1 MNFATIKAVHDDGVT
16 LAFDD
21 GSESQKHYKVNSGV
35 VFNAGDR
42 VRILEDNGTYVVEY
56 VVGRPIKA
64 ITAGTAS
71 TAGSANKLSTARQIR
86 LTGDVEGTANFD
98 GSANISISITSL
110 RTAKLKTPLPQM
122 TKRRI
127 YSYGHNIIMLCG
139 IRSARARAPSWPTD
153 KRRTH
158 DLQYYPNRQPPIFDR

>member
-1 MNFATIKAVHDDGVT
+1 MNFATIKAVYDDGVT

-21 GSESQKHYKVNSGV
+21 GSESQKHYRVNSGV

-64 ITAGTAS
+64 INAGTAN
-71 TAGSANKLSTARQIR
+71 TADSANKLSTARQIR

-98 GSANISISITSL
+98 GSANISISISSL
-110 RTAKLKTPLPQM
+110 RTAALKNAYAPNDKNKDISLYAQYNNALYYRVGSNSLVKLQN
-122 TKRRI
+122 
-127 YSYGHNIIMLCG
+127 G
-139 IRSARARAPSWPTD
+139 
-153 KRRTH
+153 
-158 DLQYYPNRQPPIFDR
+158 

>member
-1 MNFATIKAVHDDGVT
+1 MNFATIKAVYDDGVT

-21 GSESQKHYKVNSGV
+21 GSESQKHYRVNSGV

-64 ITAGTAS
+64 INAGTAN

-98 GSANISISITSL
+98 GSANISISVSSL
-110 RTAKLKTPLPQM
+110 RTAALKNAYAPNDKNKDISLYAQYNNALYYRVGSNTLVKLQN
-122 TKRRI
+122 
-127 YSYGHNIIMLCG
+127 G
-139 IRSARARAPSWPTD
+139 
-153 KRRTH
+153 
-158 DLQYYPNRQPPIFDR
+158 

>member
-1 MNFATIKAVHDDGVT
+1 MNFATIKAVYDDGVT

-64 ITAGTAS
+64 INAGTAN

-98 GSANISISITSL
+98 GSANISISVSSL
-110 RTAKLKTPLPQM
+110 RTAALKNAYAPNDKNKDRSLYAQYNNALYYRVGSNTLVKLQN
-122 TKRRI
+122 
-127 YSYGHNIIMLCG
+127 G
-139 IRSARARAPSWPTD
+139 
-153 KRRTH
+153 
-158 DLQYYPNRQPPIFDR
+158 

>member
-16 LAFDD
+16 LSFDD

-64 ITAGTAS
+64 INAGTAN

-98 GSANISISITSL
+98 GSANISISISSL
-110 RTAKLKTPLPQM
+110 RTAALKNAYAPNDKNKDISLYAQYNNALYYRVGSNTLVKLQN
-122 TKRRI
+122 
-127 YSYGHNIIMLCG
+127 G
-139 IRSARARAPSWPTD
+139 
-153 KRRTH
+153 
-158 DLQYYPNRQPPIFDR
+158 

>member
-1 MNFATIKAVHDDGVT
+1 MNFATIKAVYDDGVT

-64 ITAGTAS
+64 IIAGTAN

-98 GSANISISITSL
+98 GSANISISVSSL
-110 RTAKLKTPLPQM
+110 RTAALKNAYAPNDKNKDISLYAQYNNALYYRVGSNTLVKLQN
-122 TKRRI
+122 
-127 YSYGHNIIMLCG
+127 G
-139 IRSARARAPSWPTD
+139 
-153 KRRTH
+153 
-158 DLQYYPNRQPPIFDR
+158 

>member
-1 MNFATIKAVHDDGVT
+1 MNFATIKSVYDDGVT

-64 ITAGTAS
+64 ITAGTAN

-98 GSANISISITSL
+98 GSANISISVSSL
-110 RTAKLKTPLPQM
+110 RTAALKNAYAPNDKNKDISLYAQYNNALYYRVGSNTLVKLQN
-122 TKRRI
+122 
-127 YSYGHNIIMLCG
+127 G
-139 IRSARARAPSWPTD
+139 
-153 KRRTH
+153 
-158 DLQYYPNRQPPIFDR
+158 

>member
-16 LAFDD
+16 LSFDD

-64 ITAGTAS
+64 INAGTAN
-71 TAGSANKLSTARQIR
+71 TADSANKLSTARQIR

-98 GSANISISITSL
+98 GSANISISVSSL
-110 RTAKLKTPLPQM
+110 RTAALKNAYAPNDKNKDISLYAQYNNALYYRVGSNTLVKLQN
-122 TKRRI
+122 
-127 YSYGHNIIMLCG
+127 G
-139 IRSARARAPSWPTD
+139 
-153 KRRTH
+153 
-158 DLQYYPNRQPPIFDR
+158 

>member
-1 MNFATIKAVHDDGVT
+1 MNFATIKAVYDDGVT

-64 ITAGTAS
+64 INAGTAS
-71 TAGSANKLSTARQIR
+71 TAGSANKLSTARQIK

-98 GSANISISITSL
+98 GSANISISVSSL
-110 RTAKLKTPLPQM
+110 RTAALKNAYAPNDKNKDISLYAQYNNALYYRVGSNTLVKLQN
-122 TKRRI
+122 
-127 YSYGHNIIMLCG
+127 G
-139 IRSARARAPSWPTD
+139 
-153 KRRTH
+153 
-158 DLQYYPNRQPPIFDR
+158 

>member
-16 LAFDD
+16 LSFDD

-64 ITAGTAS
+64 INAGTAS
-71 TAGSANKLSTARQIR
+71 TAGGADKLNTARQIR
-86 LTGDVEGTANFD
+86 LTGDVEGTAYFD
-98 GSANISISITSL
+98 GSANISISISSL
-110 RTAKLKTPLPQM
+110 RTAALKNAYSPNDKYKDISLYAQYNNALYFRVGSNSLVKLQN
-122 TKRRI
+122 
-127 YSYGHNIIMLCG
+127 G
-139 IRSARARAPSWPTD
+139 
-153 KRRTH
+153 
-158 DLQYYPNRQPPIFDR
+158 

>member
-16 LAFDD
+16 LSFDD

-56 VVGRPIKA
+56 VVGQPIKA
-64 ITAGTAS
+64 INAGTAN
-71 TAGSANKLSTARQIR
+71 TAGSADKLSTARQIR

-110 RTAKLKTPLPQM
+110 RTAKLKNA
-122 TKRRI
+122 
-127 YSYGHNIIMLCG
+127 Y
-139 IRSARARAPSWPTD
+139 APND
-153 KRRTH
+153 KNKDISLYAQYNNALYYRVGSNTLVK
-158 DLQYYPNRQPPIFDR
+158 LQNG

>member
-16 LAFDD
+16 LSFDD
-21 GSESQKHYKVNSGV
+21 GSEAQKHYKVNSGV

-64 ITAGTAS
+64 INAGTAN

-98 GSANISISITSL
+98 GSANISISVSSL
-110 RTAKLKTPLPQM
+110 RTAALKNAYAPNDKNKDISLYAQYNNALYYRVGSNTLVKLQN
-122 TKRRI
+122 
-127 YSYGHNIIMLCG
+127 G
-139 IRSARARAPSWPTD
+139 
-153 KRRTH
+153 
-158 DLQYYPNRQPPIFDR
+158 

>member
-16 LAFDD
+16 LSFDD

-64 ITAGTAS
+64 INAGTAN
-71 TAGSANKLSTARQIR
+71 TADSANKLSTARQIR

-98 GSANISISITSL
+98 GSANISISISSL
-110 RTAKLKTPLPQM
+110 RTAALKNAYAPNDKNKDISLYAQYNNALYYRVGSNSLVKLQN
-122 TKRRI
+122 
-127 YSYGHNIIMLCG
+127 G
-139 IRSARARAPSWPTD
+139 
-153 KRRTH
+153 
-158 DLQYYPNRQPPIFDR
+158 

>member
-1 MNFATIKAVHDDGVT
+1 MNFATIKAVYDDGVT

-21 GSESQKHYKVNSGV
+21 GSESQKHYRVNSGV

-64 ITAGTAS
+64 INAGTAS

-98 GSANISISITSL
+98 GSANISISISSL
-110 RTAKLKTPLPQM
+110 RTAALKNAYAPNDKNKDISLYAQYNNALYYRVGSNTLVKLQN
-122 TKRRI
+122 
-127 YSYGHNIIMLCG
+127 G
-139 IRSARARAPSWPTD
+139 
-153 KRRTH
+153 
-158 DLQYYPNRQPPIFDR
+158 

>member
-1 MNFATIKAVHDDGVT
+1 MNFATIKAVYDDGVT

-21 GSESQKHYKVNSGV
+21 GSESQKHYRVNSGV

-64 ITAGTAS
+64 INAGTAS
-71 TAGSANKLSTARQIR
+71 TADSANKLSTARQIR

-98 GSANISISITSL
+98 GSANISISVSSL
-110 RTAKLKTPLPQM
+110 RTAALKNAYAPNDKNKDISLYAQYNNALYYRVGSNSRVKLQN
-122 TKRRI
+122 
-127 YSYGHNIIMLCG
+127 G
-139 IRSARARAPSWPTD
+139 
-153 KRRTH
+153 
-158 DLQYYPNRQPPIFDR
+158 

>member
-1 MNFATIKAVHDDGVT
+1 MNFATIKAVYDDGVT

-42 VRILEDNGTYVVEY
+42 VRILEDNGIYVVEY

-64 ITAGTAS
+64 INAGTAS

-98 GSANISISITSL
+98 GSANISISISSL
-110 RTAKLKTPLPQM
+110 RTAALKNAYAPNDKNKDISLYAQYNNALYYRVGSNTLVKLQN
-122 TKRRI
+122 
-127 YSYGHNIIMLCG
+127 G
-139 IRSARARAPSWPTD
+139 
-153 KRRTH
+153 
-158 DLQYYPNRQPPIFDR
+158 

>member
-1 MNFATIKAVHDDGVT
+1 MNFATIKAVYDDGVT

-21 GSESQKHYKVNSGV
+21 GSESQKHYRVNSGV

-64 ITAGTAS
+64 INAGTAN

-98 GSANISISITSL
+98 GSANISISISSL
-110 RTAKLKTPLPQM
+110 RTAALKNAYAPNDKNKDISLYAQYNNALYYRVGSNTLVKLQN
-122 TKRRI
+122 
-127 YSYGHNIIMLCG
+127 G
-139 IRSARARAPSWPTD
+139 
-153 KRRTH
+153 
-158 DLQYYPNRQPPIFDR
+158 

>member
-1 MNFATIKAVHDDGVT
+1 MNFATIKAVYDDGVT

-21 GSESQKHYKVNSGV
+21 GSESQKHYRVNSGV

-64 ITAGTAS
+64 INAGTAN

-98 GSANISISITSL
+98 GSANISISVSSL
-110 RTAKLKTPLPQM
+110 RTAALKNAYAPNDKNKDISLYAQYNNALYYRVGSNTLIKLQN
-122 TKRRI
+122 
-127 YSYGHNIIMLCG
+127 G
-139 IRSARARAPSWPTD
+139 
-153 KRRTH
+153 
-158 DLQYYPNRQPPIFDR
+158 

>member
-16 LAFDD
+16 LSFDD

-64 ITAGTAS
+64 INAGTAN
-71 TAGSANKLSTARQIR
+71 TADSANKLSTARQIR
-86 LTGDVEGTANFD
+86 LTGDVEGAANFD

-110 RTAKLKTPLPQM
+110 RTAKLKNA
-122 TKRRI
+122 
-127 YSYGHNIIMLCG
+127 Y
-139 IRSARARAPSWPTD
+139 APND
-153 KRRTH
+153 KNKDISLYAQYNNALYYRVGSNTLVK
-158 DLQYYPNRQPPIFDR
+158 LQNG

>member
-16 LAFDD
+16 LSFDD

-71 TAGSANKLSTARQIR
+71 TADSANKLSTARQIR

-98 GSANISISITSL
+98 GSANISISVSSL
-110 RTAKLKTPLPQM
+110 RTAALKNAYAPNDKNKDISLYAQYNNALYYRVGSNTLVKLQN
-122 TKRRI
+122 
-127 YSYGHNIIMLCG
+127 G
-139 IRSARARAPSWPTD
+139 
-153 KRRTH
+153 
-158 DLQYYPNRQPPIFDR
+158 